1 MRRFVGPAVAGRG
14 HRPRASDDGEGAR
27 RAQPGHDPVGP
38 GETTHVDSVAVV
50 VEPVEPKRR
59 TRTTLIIVGIG
70 VVVAASLVAFGFA
83 QSDDDSPPGSTVPPT
98 IGAIQA
104 PAEVSAT
111 STTLSAVAVPGSS
124 PDTVDVPV
132 FPSDTADVALPP
144 ITAGT
149 LVP

>member
-70 VVVAASLVAFGFA
+70 VVVAASLVAYGFA
-83 QSDDDSPPGSTVPPT
+83 QSDDDSPAGTTVPPT
-98 IGAIQA
+98 IGAIQS

-111 STTLSAVAVPGSS
+111 STTFSAVVVPGSS
-124 PDTVDVPV
+124 PDTVDLPV
-132 FPSDTADVALPP
+132 VPSDTADVALPP